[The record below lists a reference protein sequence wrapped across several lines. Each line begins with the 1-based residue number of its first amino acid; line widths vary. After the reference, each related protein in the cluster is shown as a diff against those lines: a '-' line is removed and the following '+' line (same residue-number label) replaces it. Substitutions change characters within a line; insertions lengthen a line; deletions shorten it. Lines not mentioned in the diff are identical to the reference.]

1 MIKGGQGDQLLTV
14 QQSTGSTGPP
24 KDNSK
29 QQTSQLHPSEILDNR
44 TKRRQQIKADT
55 KESIPEQIEIG
66 RPSLEE

>member
-29 QQTSQLHPSEILDNR
+29 Q
-44 TKRRQQIKADT
+44 
-55 KESIPEQIEIG
+55 
-66 RPSLEE
+66 